1 MTMSLGWEV
10 KSLTGMGIFLERY
23 SQMTSMLYLSW
34 AEIGMMGAPSATVPE
49 GRMERAREREG
60 EGERERE
67 KGRERERERE
77 GEREG
82 ERERTCV

>member
-23 SQMTSMLYLSW
+23 SQITSILYLSW

-49 GRMERAREREG
+49 RGGRG
-60 EGERERE
+60 E
-67 KGRERERERE
+67 RERERERQ
-77 GEREG
+77 REN
-82 ERERTCV
+82 